1 MPDVTGPPGGENEES
16 FVRPYIITGGR
27 TVGAAGEI
35 PIETLVVSRRS
46 TERLDPDHAAIV
58 DFCSQEPLSVA
69 EIAVHLRQPIGV
81 ARVLVADLT
90 ASGHVEQYETAAS
103 EGAAIVRRLL
113 DGIRSL

>member
-1 MPDVTGPPGGENEES
+1 MADEHGPPGGDHEES

-27 TVGAAGEI
+27 TVGAAGDI
-35 PIETLVVSRRS
+35 PIETLVVSRRPS
-46 TERLDPDHAAIV
+46 ANLDPDHATVV
-58 DFCSQEPLSVA
+58 DYCSQEPLSVA
-69 EIAVHLRQPIGV
+69 EIAVHIRQPIGV